1 MDPLSVLS
9 GIAGVAAAGA
19 ALSSALFEIIE
30 SVRDAPKD
38 MVTIARSIMDLS
50 LVLSEMRQVLKRG
63 RRLYRD
69 RLLRGILSTMRRID
83 GVHDEIHDL
92 IAGDRRMARVLWAF
106 RRKSKTAALLTQ
118 IESLKSTLQLM
129 ATTLTLAIKQ
139 RQTQHSADDHDREDS
154 ALDRAD
160 LRAGAENLVRA
171 VGQSVADLDIAPQ
184 RQSRSVGT
192 QTETRFSRSLDDLS
206 IPSRSDGFLAV
217 HRDRAKLDYV
227 ERRSRPEY
235 EDGAEYQRRKVRGP
249 PTVYLD
255 GLWEE
260 EPFEPE
266 TQLQKRGPSPN
277 DTATWLRTLVFG
289 SEVSRSPSPSPLRM
303 ERSRSDDPRLSRQ
316 ELALQP
322 RLPHS
327 SNASLSAPSPSVV
340 DKLLLS
346 WTNLSDAE
354 IEATQ
359 RLEDR
364 LLPWTDDPRDH
375 ASKLSVAEK
384 SAISAPIAVP
394 VVVQGSPSYTPPDIQ
409 YSYVRPPTSYA
420 STGTSPSASAAKVQ
434 ETKTFTPADIKY
446 ADLKY
451 SEVPPAVAE
460 NPALAQIERIYT
472 RFGDLRLRC
481 DRFIRKPPADL
492 ARAQRKHR
500 ELSELVLQT
509 VLLPIDEIDVK
520 GDPDARARRKAIVL
534 DVQSVLTQLDHVL
547 DLERVD
553 DISRWGP
560 RWGSRR

>member
-30 SVRDAPKD
+30 SARDAPKD
-38 MVTIARSIMDLS
+38 MATIARSIMDLS
-50 LVLSEMRQVLKRG
+50 LVLSEMRRVLKRG
-63 RRLYRD
+63 RWLYRD

-83 GVHDEIHDL
+83 GVHDEIHGL

-139 RQTQHSADDHDREDS
+139 RQAQHSADDPDREDS
-154 ALDRAD
+154 ALDRAG

-171 VGQSVADLDIAPQ
+171 VGQSVADLDTAPQ
-184 RQSRSVGT
+184 RQSRSAGT

-206 IPSRSDGFLAV
+206 IPSRSDDFLAV

-235 EDGAEYQRRKVRGP
+235 ADDAEYERRKVRGP

-255 GLWEE
+255 DPWE
-260 EPFEPE
+260 EPFESE
-266 TQLQKRGPSPN
+266 TQLQERGPSPN

-289 SEVSRSPSPSPLRM
+289 GEVSRSPSPLRM

-316 ELALQP
+316 ELAPQP
-322 RLPHS
+322 RLRHS
-327 SNASLSAPSPSVV
+327 SNVSLSAPSPSVV

-359 RLEDR
+359 GLEDR
-364 LLPWTDDPRDH
+364 LLPWTADPRDH
-375 ASKLSVAEK
+375 ASKLSVAEG
-384 SAISAPIAVP
+384 SATSAPIAVP
-394 VVVQGSPSYTPPDIQ
+394 VVVQGSSSYAPPDIQ

-460 NPALAQIERIYT
+460 NPALARIERIYT

-492 ARAQRKHR
+492 ARAQKKHR

-520 GDPDARARRKAIVL
+520 GDPDARARRRAIVL
-534 DVQSVLTQLDHVL
+534 DVQTVLTQLDHVL
-547 DLERVD
+547 DLERAD
-553 DISRWGP
+553 DISRWK
-560 RWGSRR
+560 SR